1 MKNSWFFQSQTK
13 RCAAGSLLALLM
25 IFAPSAFAQKN
36 NPVPFIDD
44 PVVPAVVTPG
54 GAGFTLTINGA
65 GFVSGSIVLWN
76 GSPRATTF
84 VTDAQLTAAIPPP
97 DISTVT
103 TASVKVSNPAPG
115 GGFSNVESLAVT
127 VPIQALGFA
136 ILPQTLSFYQV
147 GQPIVGDFNG
157 DGKLDIAFTEI
168 PSIYGP
174 FSVCI
179 SLGNGDG
186 TFQSPSCTVPPP
198 QAGDS
203 SQNPGSPVIGDFN
216 GDGNLDLAVPNVGDG
231 FDAVSI
237 FLGNGDGTLQAPIL
251 IPAGGSPY
259 SIATGDFNKDGRM
272 DLAVVYRN
280 NTFGILLGNGDGSF
294 QAPVIVTVPIPPGIT
309 LGFGAITTG
318 DFNLDGNLDLVLA
331 NLSSLSND
339 IYFVAG
345 NGDGTF
351 GAPQMVTQ
359 LSEYPTNDP
368 GSLPAADLN
377 GDGKL
382 DLVRMTISQETSLIS
397 VTVLLGNGDG
407 TFQAP
412 VQYGLIPAS
421 PGITFS
427 APILADLNGGGKLD
441 IVFSH
446 SAVGVNAN
454 GANGIWVLSGNGDG
468 TFQAPT
474 IVPYPGGAGNPM
486 EVAASDFKGD
496 GTTDLVAM
504 GQDVEGP
511 NTFMVSYREGSFPA
525 AIVNPSI
532 VSFSPQVINTTS
544 GSQVVTL
551 TNAGTATLNLSGISI
566 SGANSQD
573 FAQTNTCSGTL
584 LISASCQIN
593 VTFTPSAAA
602 TRAAAL
608 TISDSASGSP
618 QTVALIGAGQDF
630 LLSATPP
637 TTVTV
642 SAGQTA
648 NYTVAVTPENGF
660 SQTVALTCS
669 GGPALSTC
677 VVSPSSVLLNGIAS
691 SSVTVKITTAEPSNG
706 TLTNFRFGSPDTKNR
721 PVAIAGLFLVI
732 MFAVLLFWRPSERFS
747 RTRVVSTVFLLAA
760 VMFMSSCIGLIT
772 KTNESPATP
781 TGNYTITVS
790 AVSTASTNL
799 KHDVNLTL
807 VVQ

>member
-1 MKNSWFFQSQTK
+1 MNNSRFFQSQTN
-13 RCAAGSLLALLM
+13 RCTAGSLLSLLM
-25 IFAPSAFAQKN
+25 IFVPSAFAQKN
-36 NPVPFIDD
+36 NPVPFIDA
-44 PVVPAVVTPG
+44 PLLPAVVTPG
-54 GAGFTLTINGA
+54 GAGLALTVNGA

-76 GSPRATTF
+76 GNPRATTF
-84 VTDAQLTAAIPPP
+84 VTDAQLTAAIPAA
-97 DISTVT
+97 DIIAVT
-103 TASVKVSNPAPG
+103 TASIKVSNPAPG

-127 VPIQALGFA
+127 APNQALNFA
-136 ILPQTLSFYQV
+136 ILPQNLSFYQV
-147 GQPIVGDFNG
+147 GQPIVGDFNA
-157 DGKLDIAFTEI
+157 DGKPDIAFTEI

-203 SQNPGSPVIGDFN
+203 PNLGSPVMGDFN
-216 GDGNLDLAVPNVGDG
+216 GDGKLDLAVPNVGDG
-231 FDAVSI
+231 FDNVSM
-237 FLGNGDGTLQAPIL
+237 FLGNGDGTLQAPTL

-259 SIATGDFNKDGRM
+259 SISAGDFNKDGRM
-272 DLAVVYRN
+272 DLAVAYRN
-280 NTFGILLGNGDGSF
+280 NTFGILLGNGNF
-294 QAPVIVTVPIPPGIT
+294 QAPIIVTVPIPPGIT

-318 DFNLDGNLDLVLA
+318 DFNLDGNLDLILA

-345 NGDGTF
+345 KGDGTF

-368 GSLPAADLN
+368 GSIPAADLN

-382 DLVRMTISQETSLIS
+382 DLVRITISQETSLIS
-397 VTVLLGNGDG
+397 VSVLLGNGDG

-412 VQYGLIPAS
+412 VQYALIPAS

-427 APILADLNGGGKLD
+427 APILTDLKGNGKLD

-454 GANGIWVLSGNGDG
+454 GANGIWVLFGNGDG

-474 IVPYPGGAGNPM
+474 IVPYPNVAGNPL
-486 EVAASDFKGD
+486 EVAASDFNGD
-496 GTTDLVAM
+496 GTVDLVAM

-511 NTFMVSYREGSFPA
+511 STFMVSYREGSFPA
-525 AIVNPSI
+525 AIANPSI
-532 VSFSPQVINTTS
+532 VSFSPQAINTTS
-544 GSQVVTL
+544 GSQSVTL
-551 TNAGTATLNLSGISI
+551 TNAGTATLTISGISI

-573 FAQTNTCSGTL
+573 FAQTNTCAGTL
-584 LISASCQIN
+584 LMNASCQIK
-593 VTFTPSAAA
+593 VTFTPSAAG

-618 QTVALIGAGQDF
+618 QTVALTGAEQDF
-630 LLSATPP
+630 SVTASPP
-637 TTVTV
+637 TMATV

-648 NYTVAVTPENGF
+648 NYSLALTPENGF

-669 GGPALSTC
+669 GAPTFSTC
-677 VVSPSSVLLNGIAS
+677 VVSPSSVPLNGTGTTSIA
-691 SSVTVKITTAEPSNG
+691 VTITTASPSQG
-706 TLTNFRFGSPDTKNR
+706 ALTSFRFGSPDTKNR
-721 PVAIAGLFLVI
+721 LLTTAALFLMI
-732 MFAVLLFWRPSERFS
+732 ILAVSLFCRDSERFS
-747 RTRVVSTVFLLAA
+747 RTHAVSIACLLAA
-760 VMFMSSCIGLIT
+760 VMFMSSCIGFVT
-772 KTNESPATP
+772 KANVSTGTP
-781 TGNYTITVS
+781 TGNYAITISATVTV
-790 AVSTASTNL
+790 ANITL
-799 KHDVNLTL
+799 KHDANLML
-807 VVQ
+807 VVH